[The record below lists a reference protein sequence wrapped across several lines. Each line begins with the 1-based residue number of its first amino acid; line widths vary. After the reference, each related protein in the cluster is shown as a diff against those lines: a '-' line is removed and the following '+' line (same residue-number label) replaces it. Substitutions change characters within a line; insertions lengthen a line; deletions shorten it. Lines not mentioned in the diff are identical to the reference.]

1 MRSWMGGVA
10 GVVLCLCWTV
20 QPASGGLL
28 YPGWV
33 QRQLTNTPGWSE
45 NDPMFSPNGAE
56 IVFTRSVSGANDI
69 YKMASDGSGPQQLLA
84 LDSTTP
90 SYTRDGLHILYPQA
104 TGDPLGIW
112 RMDTDGANKMLVA
125 PVAGPVQMPNELPDG
140 RIVFLRWVSPP
151 MSVWIMNG
159 DGSGQAQISVG
170 ANMQQP
176 RVSPDGRYVVYHSQA
191 GDGTPYDIFRYD
203 LILGTETQLTFEA
216 AQQGWPSFSPDGK
229 WIVYQSKEDG
239 GANFDIWVMASANPT
254 VREQLNDGALNS
266 LFPQFRPDG
275 SGIVFSY
282 GGWGG
287 GPTRDLFELQGAP
300 EPASLLLLGGGI
312 AALVR
317 RRRRR

>member
-1 MRSWMGGVA
+1 MRSCVGVVVGVA
-10 GVVLCLCWTV
+10 LCLCWAV

-28 YPGWV
+28 YPQWI

-56 IVFTRSVSGANDI
+56 IAFSWLAGGTGDI
-69 YKMASDGSGPQQLLA
+69 YKMNSDGSGPQQLLA
-84 LDSTTP
+84 TNTGVP
-90 SYTRDGLHILYPQA
+90 SYTRDGQHILYGQ
-104 TGDPLGIW
+104 TGGIW
-112 RMDTDGANKMLVA
+112 RMDTDGQNKVLIA
-125 PVAGPVQMPNELPDG
+125 PVAGGGGFAMPNELPDG
-140 RIVFLRWVSPP
+140 RIVFERWAGPP

-159 DGSGQAQISVG
+159 DGSGLAQLSVG

-176 RVSPDGRYVVYHSQA
+176 RVSLDGRYVVYHTQA

-203 LILGTETQLTFEA
+203 LMTGLETQLTFDVA
-216 AQQGWPSFSPDGK
+216 LQGWPSFSPDGK
-229 WIVYQSKEDG
+229 WIVYQSREDG
-239 GANFDIWVMASANPT
+239 GANFDIWVMSAADPT

-287 GPTRDLFELQGAP
+287 GPARDLYELQGVP
-300 EPASLLLLGGGI
+300 EPASLLLLGSGI
-312 AALVR
+312 AALIR